1 MTSRPHHRRK
11 TPTELP
17 CAHVQAATRF
27 WFDLIE
33 KNCYAEAMF
42 PRRHRAGGSVY
53 HPAHNLAEEWK
64 ASGFLGPRLSCASR
78 AVAAVRIGLILMVVG
93 FRAVAQE
100 DPQRFLFVKT
110 WVGTF
115 TRSFQNSGDGT
126 TSDGCAVLWSYQHSA
141 DVTAHLVGD
150 TASPPLRDWYSTT
163 YDSKQVVLR
172 ERATTTCGDFTFEV
186 TAKETDPLL
195 SSGGPALFVN
205 TQDGI
210 YSVSFP
216 GFIDAEMT
224 IKSGGEGKSPGQ
236 AEWWTNFVTL
246 PLPAVGYQLNG
257 TAK

>member
-1 MTSRPHHRRK
+1 MTISGARNPSGQASGLPATGKMPCPTPQWACKNPRK
-11 TPTELP
+11 N
-17 CAHVQAATRF
+17 ANHVQAATRF

-126 TSDGCAVLWSYQHSA
+126 TSDGCALLWNY
-141 DVTAHLVGD
+141 
-150 TASPPLRDWYSTT
+150 
-163 YDSKQVVLR
+163 
-172 ERATTTCGDFTFEV
+172 
-186 TAKETDPLL
+186 
-195 SSGGPALFVN
+195 
-205 TQDGI
+205 
-210 YSVSFP
+210 
-216 GFIDAEMT
+216 
-224 IKSGGEGKSPGQ
+224 
-236 AEWWTNFVTL
+236 
-246 PLPAVGYQLNG
+246 
-257 TAK
+257 